1 MSFLIDT
8 DIASAHLR
16 GVRNVSGKFLQYTGR
31 LYVSTVTLVELKSW
45 VYRGNTP
52 AKYRRGL
59 NDMLRDFQILP
70 VDEIVAEKSGEVG
83 AELMDQGISVTTP
96 DLLIGA
102 TALIHDLAVVTHNVR
117 DFTVIPGLRV
127 ADWLRP

>member
-31 LYVSTVTLVELKSW
+31 LYVSTVTLAELKSW
-45 VYRGNTP
+45 VYRRNTP

-70 VDEIVAEKSGEVG
+70 VDESVAEKSGEVG
-83 AELMDQGISVTTP
+83 AELMDQGISVATP

-102 TALIHDLAVVTHNVR
+102 TAQVLDLTVVTHNVQ

-127 ADWLRP
+127 ADWLQP